1 MAPSLRIPVSA
12 NLDDFKKRMD
22 DTVSLGRT
30 AARKVAQHFLE
41 MNKEIA
47 SSAASAV
54 FAGAAANALRF
65 AGQIAL
71 VAGAVKLMGDAIGAA
86 RDQLKDM
93 VEIADKAKNLGV
105 SGSFLQ
111 SFSAEAKKLQV
122 EVDDLEAALQHAF
135 NATKDKS
142 PIDLNEWDTGKDRI
156 TEVERALRIYN
167 ATLAKA
173 AGQQLQGLV
182 LFRDAD
188 TQEKKIQAVLQAMVQ
203 LEGIGQKAAALD
215 LGEKMFG
222 SKFVDNIR
230 QGRTSAEGLLETI
243 RTAGLGANS
252 IFPDALVQR
261 AKEMDDQLKVAHQR
275 LSTALKPSWND
286 LADVLLTIKGYWSDT
301 ITLIAKAVELSNQ
314 IRIPGIVGAASDDVD
329 AKRNA
334 LAQINARLN
343 GTGGGLT
350 GAIDMPALDIPG
362 LGRVID
368 STKERLERWRDELQK
383 EIAALTKGEGEGP
396 PTKPSRG
403 TGDAPTRKPTDTGGM
418 RDRFETGI
426 DTIEKRT
433 AALNAEAEAIDLG
446 TIARERA
453 KIVAQLE
460 TVAKQANAAAGK
472 GENVVTEEQRKQIEE
487 VANAYGKA
495 ADAAQ
500 RAKIM
505 SDIKFDLAT
514 AWLTQEDV
522 AIARALRETY
532 PDIATGLNSVEAAGM
547 RAANG
552 LKSLS
557 NIGQEINK
565 SLFTQFGQNI
575 RNGMNAW
582 DSFRNAGLNALGRIA
597 DKLLEMAADNLW
609 KGLFSNLLGGG
620 AGGGGGLLKLLG
632 FAEGG
637 YTGAGGKYQ
646 PAGIV
651 HRGEYVMPARTVQKL
666 GVGTLDR
673 LRGYADGGLV
683 TPSLPTLPRTFTSG
697 TQQPSI
703 SIGGSTVVVQGDAS
717 EKTIGLIKQ
726 ALSQYDVT
734 LPAKVVGS
742 VRDAQ
747 KRRVL
752 A

>member
-71 VAGAVKLMGDAIGAA
+71 VIGAAKLMGDAIGAA

-122 EVDDLEAALQHAF
+122 EVDDLESALQHAF

-142 PIDLNEWDTGKDRI
+142 PIDLGEWDTGKERI
-156 TEVERALRIYN
+156 TDVEKSLRVYN

-261 AKEMDDQLKVAHQR
+261 AKEMDDQLKIAHQR

-314 IRIPGIVGAASDDVD
+314 IRIPGIVGASSDDVE
-329 AKRNA
+329 AKRSA
-334 LAQINARLN
+334 LAAVNARLA
-343 GTGGGLT
+343 GTGGGTT
-350 GAIDMPALDIPG
+350 GLIDMPALDIPG

-396 PTKPSRG
+396 PQRPSRG
-403 TGDAPTRKPTDTGGM
+403 TGDTPTRRNTDTGGL
-418 RDRFETGI
+418 RDRFESGI
-426 DTIEKRT
+426 DTIERRT

-547 RAANG
+547 RAANSM
-552 LKSLS
+552 KSLS
-557 NIGQEINK
+557 SIGQEINR

-620 AGGGGGLLKLLG
+620 AGGGGLLKLLG

-637 YTGAGGKYQ
+637 YTGPGGKYQ

-666 GVGTLDR
+666 GVRTLDR
-673 LRGYADGGLV
+673 LRGYAEGGLV
-683 TPSLPTLPRTFTSG
+683 TPSLPMLPRSMSSG
-697 TQQPSI
+697 EHSSI
-703 SIGGSTVVVQGDAS
+703 SIGGSTVIVQGDAS
-717 EKTIGLIKQ
+717 EKTIGLIRQ
-726 ALSQYDVT
+726 ALTQYDST

>member
-71 VAGAVKLMGDAIGAA
+71 VIGAAKLMGDAIGAA

-261 AKEMDDQLKVAHQR
+261 AKEMDDQLKIAHQR

-329 AKRNA
+329 AKRSA

-403 TGDAPTRKPTDTGGM
+403 TGENPTRKPTDTGGL
-418 RDRFETGI
+418 RDRFESGI

-547 RAANG
+547 RAANSM
-552 LKSLS
+552 KSLS
-557 NIGQEINK
+557 SIGQEINR

-637 YTGAGGKYQ
+637 YTGPGGKYQ

>member
-122 EVDDLEAALQHAF
+122 EVDDLESALQHAF
-135 NATKDKS
+135 GATKDKS
-142 PIDLNEWDTGKDRI
+142 PIDLNEWDTGKERI
-156 TEVERALRIYN
+156 TDVEKALRVYN

-243 RTAGLGANS
+243 RTAGIGANS
-252 IFPDALVQR
+252 IFPDVLVQR
-261 AKEMDDQLKVAHQR
+261 AKEMDDQLKIAHQR

-403 TGDAPTRKPTDTGGM
+403 TGENPTRKPTDTGGL
-418 RDRFETGI
+418 RDRFESGI

-547 RAANG
+547 RAANSM
-552 LKSLS
+552 KSLS
-557 NIGQEINK
+557 SIGQEINR

-637 YTGAGGKYQ
+637 YTGPGGKYQ

-683 TPSLPTLPRTFTSG
+683 SPAMPTLPRLVTSG
-697 TQQPSI
+697 AQTSI
-703 SIGGSTVVVQGDAS
+703 SIGGSSVVVQGDAS

>member
-41 MNKEIA
+41 LNKEIA

-71 VAGAVKLMGDAIGAA
+71 VIGAAKLMGDAIGAA

-230 QGRTSAEGLLETI
+230 QGRTSAEGLLETL

-261 AKEMDDQLKVAHQR
+261 AKEMDDQLKIAHQR

-403 TGDAPTRKPTDTGGM
+403 AGETPTRKPTDTGGL

-514 AWLTQEDV
+514 SWLTQEDV

-547 RAANG
+547 RAANSM
-552 LKSLS
+552 KSLS
-557 NIGQEINK
+557 SIGQEINR

-597 DKLLEMAADNLW
+597 DKLLEMAADSLW
-609 KGLFSNLLGGG
+609 KGLFSNLLSGGS
-620 AGGGGGLLKLLG
+620 GGGGLLKLLG

-637 YTGAGGKYQ
+637 YTGPGGKYQ

-683 TPSLPTLPRTFTSG
+683 TPTMPTLPRTFTSG

-726 ALSQYDVT
+726 ALRQYDMT
-734 LPAKVVGS
+734 LPAKVIDN
-742 VRDAQ
+742 VR
-747 KRRVL
+747 L
-752 A
+752 AHQRNIKLA

>member
-122 EVDDLEAALQHAF
+122 EVDDLESALQHAF

-142 PIDLNEWDTGKDRI
+142 PVDLNEWDTGKDRI

-329 AKRNA
+329 AKRSA
-334 LAQINARLN
+334 LAQVNARLS
-343 GTGGGLT
+343 GTSGAGFA

-403 TGDAPTRKPTDTGGM
+403 AGETPTRKPTDTGGL

-522 AIARALRETY
+522 AIARALKETY
-532 PDIATGLNSVEAAGM
+532 PDIASGLNSVEAAGM
-547 RAANG
+547 RAANSM
-552 LKSLS
+552 KSLS
-557 NIGQEINK
+557 SIGQEINR

-620 AGGGGGLLKLLG
+620 AGGGGLLKLLG

-637 YTGAGGKYQ
+637 YTGPGGKYQ

-666 GVGTLDR
+666 GVRTLDR

-683 TPSLPTLPRTFTSG
+683 TPSLPMLPRSMSNG
-697 TQQPSI
+697 EHSSI
-703 SIGGSTVVVQGDAS
+703 SIGGSTVIVQGDAS

>member
-71 VAGAVKLMGDAIGAA
+71 VIGAAKLMGDAIGSA

-111 SFSAEAKKLQV
+111 GFSAEAKKLQV
-122 EVDDLEAALQHAF
+122 EVDDLEGALSHAF

-142 PIDLNEWDTGKDRI
+142 PIDLGEWETGKDRI
-156 TEVERALRIYN
+156 TEVEKALRVYN

-243 RTAGLGANS
+243 RTAGLGVNS

-261 AKEMDDQLKVAHQR
+261 AKEMDDQLKLAHQR

-314 IRIPGIVGAASDDVD
+314 IRIPGIVGASSDDVD
-329 AKRNA
+329 AKRSA
-334 LAQINARLN
+334 LAAINARLA
-343 GTGGGLT
+343 GTGGGTT
-350 GAIDMPALDIPG
+350 GLIDMPALDIPG

-403 TGDAPTRKPTDTGGM
+403 AGETPTRKPTDTGGL

-522 AIARALRETY
+522 AIARALRDLY
-532 PDIATGLNSVEAAGM
+532 PDIASGLNSVEAAGM

-557 NIGQEINK
+557 SIGQEINK
-565 SLFTQFGQNI
+565 GLFTQFGQNI

-597 DKLLEMAADNLW
+597 DKLMEMAADSLW
-609 KGLFSNLLGGG
+609 KGLFSNLLSGGS
-620 AGGGGGLLKLLG
+620 GGGGLLKLLG

-666 GVGTLDR
+666 GVRTLDR

-683 TPSLPTLPRTFTSG
+683 TPSLPTLPRSMSNG
-697 TQQPSI
+697 EHSSI
-703 SIGGSTVVVQGDAS
+703 SIGGSTVIVQGDAS

-726 ALSQYDVT
+726 ALTQYDST

>member
-71 VAGAVKLMGDAIGAA
+71 VIGAAKLMGDAIGAA

-111 SFSAEAKKLQV
+111 GFSAEAKKLQV
-122 EVDDLEAALQHAF
+122 EVDDLEGALSHAF

-142 PIDLNEWDTGKDRI
+142 PIDLGEWETGKDRI
-156 TEVERALRIYN
+156 TEVEKALRVYN

-230 QGRTSAEGLLETI
+230 QGRTSAEGLLETL

-261 AKEMDDQLKVAHQR
+261 AKEMDDQLKIAHQR

-286 LADVLLTIKGYWSDT
+286 LADVLLTIKGYWSET

-314 IRIPGIVGAASDDVD
+314 IRIPGIVSAPADDVD
-329 AKRNA
+329 AKRSA
-334 LAQINARLN
+334 LAAVNARLS
-343 GTGGGLT
+343 GQEGAGHL
-350 GAIDMPALDIPG
+350 GAIELPPLDIPG
-362 LGRVID
+362 IGNVIRGTRAWLEEARD
-368 STKERLERWRDELQK
+368 RLQQ
-383 EIAALTKGEGEGP
+383 EIAALTNGEGEGP
-396 PTKPSRG
+396 PKKPTRG

-418 RDRFETGI
+418 RDRFETGV

-522 AIARALRETY
+522 AIARALKETY
-532 PDIATGLNSVEAAGM
+532 PDIASGLNSVEAAGM
-547 RAANG
+547 RAANSM
-552 LKSLS
+552 KSLS
-557 NIGQEINK
+557 SIGQEINR

-620 AGGGGGLLKLLG
+620 AGGGGRLKLLG

-637 YTGAGGKYQ
+637 YTGPGGKYQ

-666 GVGTLDR
+666 GVRTLDR
-673 LRGYADGGLV
+673 LRGYAEGGLV
-683 TPSLPTLPRTFTSG
+683 TPSLPMLPRSMSNG
-697 TQQPSI
+697 EHSSI
-703 SIGGSTVVVQGDAS
+703 SIGGSTVIVQGDAS
-717 EKTIGLIKQ
+717 EKTIGLIRQ
-726 ALSQYDVT
+726 ALTQYDST